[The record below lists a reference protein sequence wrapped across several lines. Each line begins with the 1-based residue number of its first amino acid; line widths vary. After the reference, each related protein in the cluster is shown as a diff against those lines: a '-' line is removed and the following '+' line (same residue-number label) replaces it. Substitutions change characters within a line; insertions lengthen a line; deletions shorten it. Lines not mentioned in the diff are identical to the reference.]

1 MYALYLES
9 HFPENDYMYVYD
21 WNGVSMQLS
30 VHIRV
35 LYQMCTC
42 TVHVLHSSEFIEQSS
57 LHIQSTY
64 STSTAPCVCVPA
76 AWWHSEGVCTVS
88 PRAATDNHVGYL
100 EKDQVRGGD
109 SLEAFEEVL
118 RIAQEQQASISC
130 IMTVCVYT
138 CITA

>member
-42 TVHVLHSSEFIEQSS
+42 TVRVLHSSEFIEQSS

-64 STSTAPCVCVPA
+64 STAVQL
-76 AWWHSEGVCTVS
+76 H
-88 PRAATDNHVGYL
+88 
-100 EKDQVRGGD
+100 
-109 SLEAFEEVL
+109 
-118 RIAQEQQASISC
+118 
-130 IMTVCVYT
+130 VCVYLLHGGT
-138 CITA
+138 VKVCVLYHPVQPRTTMLATWRRTRCVVETLLKRSRRCSGLHKSSRLVLAAS